1 MTPRKYKT
9 WRDFVMYTLSRD
21 SWNTKT
27 MVKISVLGVISFI
40 LMFFEIPMPWLA
52 PTFMKID
59 ISDLPSL
66 IGSFAIGPMAGV
78 IIQLLKN
85 VLNVLIEGSTTG
97 GIGELANFVVGSAF
111 AYTAGFVYYKKKT
124 FKRAIIGLI
133 LGTIVMTVVITLAN
147 YFVMFPLYAK
157 LMGQDLQVF
166 IDMGTAINKNITDL
180 RSLMIISVVP
190 FNLLKGIMV
199 TVITM
204 LVYKRVSP
212 ILHK

>member
-1 MTPRKYKT
+1 
-9 WRDFVMYTLSRD
+9 MYTLSKET
-21 SWNTKT
+21 WNTKT

-40 LMFFEIPMPWLA
+40 LMFFEIPMPFLA

-97 GIGELANFVVGSAF
+97 GVGELANFVVGSAF

-124 FKRAIIGLI
+124 FGRAVVGLL
-133 LGTIVMTVVITLAN
+133 LGTVIMTIVITLAN
-147 YFVMFPLYAK
+147 YFIMFPLYAK
-157 LMGQDLQVF
+157 LMGQDIQVF
-166 IDMGTAINKNITDL
+166 VDMGTAINKNITDL
-180 RSLMIISVVP
+180 KTMMLISVVP
-190 FNLLKGIMV
+190 FNLLKGVM
-199 TVITM
+199 ITA
-204 LVYKRVSP
+204 LTLL
-212 ILHK
+212 I